1 VQDDVSAVRPAAA
14 SRLRLSLPHWREWL
28 PVWSKPAAMR
38 AARATVVMPGT
49 FAFAMEVLGN
59 RQIATFCAFGGFATL
74 VLASF
79 GGSRRDKLV
88 AHVLLALAGSVLL
101 TIGTAVNGSTVL
113 AALVTV
119 PVAFVV
125 FFAGVCG
132 PNAASG
138 ATAAM
143 LAYVLPAASP
153 GTISMVPDRLAG
165 WWLVSVVGTAAV
177 LLFSPPAPG
186 DRLRASASKFAGTLA
201 DKLDAALAG
210 ADLHASLEACIAA
223 KHELLDAFTGT
234 PYRPTGLATRDQ
246 ALANIVQ
253 LLEWCGQLVV
263 DGLHEHEDLSRAAPA
278 DRELLAAAA
287 TALRED
293 GALLLGGDTEPDLE
307 ELERLRAASS
317 AHMGKLTADDP
328 AFRSQVELSFH
339 SHAIA
344 LAVRSLSADTLV
356 ACGRADL
363 ETIRTRRGFWYGAG
377 APIEPRGRRLSGF
390 AGAANVVLRHT
401 SVRSVWFVNS
411 ARAALA
417 IAVAVAVADLT
428 GVQQAFWVVLG
439 TLSVLRTNAAGT
451 GATALRALGGTAL
464 GFAIGAP
471 LLLAIG
477 TSTTALW
484 IALPIA
490 VSIAAYAP
498 GTAPFAI
505 GQAAFTIVI
514 AVLFNLIVPVGWR
527 VGEVRVEDVAIGCA
541 VSIAVGTLFWPHG
554 VSAVVGD
561 DLADVFRRGSSY
573 LLKGVDWAVGLR
585 GSKPDGGG
593 PTTTAALRLDDAI
606 RGYLSEQGSKRVRK
620 VELWRLIGGSLR
632 LRLTAHALAGLPEG
646 VAGPPENVSAFS
658 EWTQRLGA
666 WFEQLAAHLGR
677 PPLRGARARDGG
689 TDWPELPSTTAP
701 GLEYVTRSDHACYA
715 IWVQELLGHISD
727 HLGDLLGPA
736 EHLAAVRR
744 RPWWR

>member
-1 VQDDVSAVRPAAA
+1 MA
-14 SRLRLSLPHWREWL
+14 HWRTWL

-38 AARATVVMPGT
+38 AVRATVVMPGM

-59 RQIATFCAFGGFATL
+59 RQVATFCAFGGFATL

-88 AHVLLALAGSVLL
+88 AHILLALAGSVLL
-101 TIGTAVNGSTVL
+101 TIGTAVNGSTAV
-113 AALVTV
+113 AAIVTL
-119 PVAFVV
+119 PVVFLV
-125 FFAGVCG
+125 FFAGVAG

-138 ATAAM
+138 ATAAL

-165 WWLVSVVGTAAV
+165 WWLVSVAGTAAV

-186 DRLRASASKFAGTLA
+186 DRLRASAAKFAGVLA

-210 ADLHASLEACIAA
+210 ADPHASIAAGIAA

-253 LLEWCGQLVV
+253 LLEWCGQLII
-263 DGLHEHEDLSRAAPA
+263 DGLHEHQHLSRAAPA

-287 TALRED
+287 TALRDD
-293 GALLLGGDTEPDLE
+293 GSLLLGGDTEPDLE

-317 AHMGKLTADDP
+317 AHLGKLTADDP

-339 SHAIA
+339 AHAIA

-363 ETIRTRRGFWYGAG
+363 ETIAMQRRSWYGGG
-377 APIEPRGRRLSGF
+377 AAIEPRGRRLSGF

-417 IAVAVAVADLT
+417 IAAAVAVADLT
-428 GVQQAFWVVLG
+428 GVQHAFWVVLG

-451 GATALRALGGTAL
+451 GATALRAVGGTGL
-464 GFAIGAP
+464 GFVIGAP

-490 VSIAAYAP
+490 VSVAAYAP
-498 GTAPFAI
+498 GAAPFAV

-527 VGEVRVEDVAIGCA
+527 VGVIRVEDVAIGCG
-541 VSIAVGTLFWPHG
+541 VSIAVGILFWPHG
-554 VSAVVGD
+554 VSTVVGD
-561 DLADVFRRGSSY
+561 DLADVFGRGSSY
-573 LLKGVDWAVGLR
+573 LLQGVDWAVGLR
-585 GSKPDGGG
+585 PSKPDGGG

-620 VELWRLIGGSLR
+620 VDLWRLIGGSLR

-646 VAGPPENVSAFS
+646 VAGPPEDESAFS
-658 EWTQRLGA
+658 DWTERLGA
-666 WFEQLAAHLGR
+666 WFDRLVVHLGR
-677 PPLRGARARDGG
+677 APLRGARAPDDGS
-689 TDWPELPSTTAP
+689 DWPELPSSTAP
-701 GLEYVTRSDHACYA
+701 GLDYVTRPDHACYA
-715 IWVQELLGHISD
+715 IWVQELLGHLSD
-727 HLGDLLGPA
+727 HLADLLAPA
-736 EHLAAVRR
+736 EHVAAVRA